1 MMYDVH
7 MYFICCFSRIKDI
20 DPRRLTVSGRPQPVA
35 PQMAAANRPAPPRQS
50 YAQPGNPSGCQWLC
64 PGVFHQK
71 VVDILLIYIYLYIY
85 IIRYSY
91 VYCRYIYIAGIRYA
105 IYICIACI
113 IYYVCMCDVPN
124 YVLNIQKG
132 LLWARKNSLF
142 LEIPPLNHTYS
153 FGCFLFFRVHN
164 NPSK

>member
-85 IIRYSY
+85 ILSDIHM
-91 VYCRYIYIAGIRYA
+91 CIAGIYTLQVSGMLY
-105 IYICIACI
+105 IY
-113 IYYVCMCDVPN
+113 V
-124 YVLNIQKG
+124 
-132 LLWARKNSLF
+132 
-142 LEIPPLNHTYS
+142 
-153 FGCFLFFRVHN
+153 
-164 NPSK
+164 